1 MDTNNDYCFVLTDR
15 LGFAVPDCACRLRP
29 ACFEACTVSFDSSLR
44 SLAHTC
50 GVSRALY
57 GEVRVRITLFLS
69 HLQSARRHVSALPD
83 IEQV

>member
-1 MDTNNDYCFVLTDR
+1 
-15 LGFAVPDCACRLRP
+15 
-29 ACFEACTVSFDSSLR
+29 VSFDSSLR

>member
-29 ACFEACTVSFDSSLR
+29 ACFEAVSFDSSLR
-44 SLAHTC
+44 SLAHTS

-57 GEVRVRITLFLS
+57 GLLRVRITLVLS
-69 HLQSARRHVSALPD
+69 QLESARRHVSALPD